1 MVAALTAV
9 WSETMDWKMH
19 SEGIVIDQRGVLKNQ
34 KEDES
39 NEYLRRNPRV
49 SFLFRIDNYKPYDT

>member
-1 MVAALTAV
+1 
-9 WSETMDWKMH
+9 MH

-39 NEYLRRNPRV
+39 NGVLRRNPRV